1 MLIINII
8 IISMSENWIPLDS
21 CDLQIDGDNEDMQSI
36 SQYPKIPICKSQ
48 FLSKK
53 NLYCIVVHVNWY
65 QHHRSAVCW
74 CAFLPLIKPLQQL
87 QQSASTKSYRLTV
100 LFSKNGNN
108 CFIPIEFK
116 STGLKTNILSNNFQ
130 SLRISLPN
138 IFQLWNALQDW
149 KSINSVKAIYQVSQW
164 VDQSFAGKSDQLAEW
179 SSIFCTIGYWDT
191 SMNCSSNVCEMFIEV
206 HAVSI

>member
-1 MLIINII
+1 MKICNPYPNIPKSQYANPNLHQRRPCIALLFMLIGINII
-8 IISMSENWIPLDS
+8 
-21 CDLQIDGDNEDMQSI
+21 
-36 SQYPKIPICKSQ
+36 KVQ
-48 FLSKK
+48 F
-53 NLYCIVVHVNWY
+53 VDVH
-65 QHHRSAVCW
+65 
-74 CAFLPLIKPLQQL
+74 FLLLIKPLQQL

-116 STGLKTNILSNNFQ
+116 STGLNTNILSNNFQ
-130 SLRISLPN
+130 LLPISLPN

-149 KSINSVKAIYQVSQW
+149 KSINSVKAIYQLSQW

-191 SMNCSSNVCEMFIEV
+191 SMNCSSKVCEMFIEV